1 MIKLMYVN
9 GDSFSFGE
17 ELTGDTAE
25 TRLIFTEYKRRNC
38 YSGIIADT
46 CKIPNY
52 INNSRPG
59 GSNERTYRTLIND
72 IPKLLT
78 TYRPDEIF
86 VNVSLTSPYR
96 LEFSYG
102 DNNEDYYDFM
112 VVHPPPKSYSFL
124 YNLWKII
131 TSRYNHDYGWHNFDI
146 MMQLGIQNFLKV
158 NKIPYLITTSMGNHN
173 DLLVFKQHID
183 CNLLKQTDNLRFY
196 KEFSFLT
203 FNEIHKL
210 PKGIGHHPLEDG
222 HKAWAAALLTIIN
235 DRKLFES
242 EDL

>member
-17 ELTGDTAE
+17 ELGPNNAE
-25 TRLIFTEYKRRNC
+25 ARLVFTEYKRKNC

-59 GSNERTYRTLIND
+59 GSNERIYRTLIND

-78 TYRPDEIF
+78 TYQSDEIF
-86 VNVSLTSPYR
+86 VNISLTSPYR
-96 LEFSYG
+96 LEFAFG
-102 DNNEDYYDFM
+102 DSSKDYYDM
-112 VVHPPPKSYSFL
+112 MAVHAPPSNHTFL
-124 YNLWKII
+124 YDLWKLI

-158 NKIPYLITTSMGNHN
+158 NKIPHLITNSLSTHN
-173 DLLVFKQHID
+173 DASLFKQHID
-183 CNLLKQTDNLRFY
+183 HHLLKQTDSLRFY
-196 KEFSFLT
+196 NEFSFT
-203 FNEIHKL
+203 QFNELHNL

-222 HKAWAAALLTIIN
+222 HKAWALALLTIIN
-235 DRKLFES
+235 DRALFES
-242 EDL
+242 TDL